1 LKVYFDTNVL
11 IAALITEHPHHTD
24 SFAALLRVHRA
35 KINGY
40 IAAHGLAEL
49 YSVLTRA
56 PFTSPVHPE
65 DALRLITE
73 SIAPFFHIVNV
84 SAKGYLAVIE
94 TCGVAGWKGGRIHD
108 ALHLQAAR
116 QSACDLIY
124 TYNLL
129 DFQGLAPDLAGR
141 IQNPDPA
148 TTSSKQ
154 PHRR

>member
-11 IAALITEHPHHTD
+11 IAALVTEHPHHAD

-35 KINGY
+35 KIDGY

-56 PFTSPVHPE
+56 PFTSPIYPE

-73 SIAPFFHIVNV
+73 SVAPFFSIVTV
-84 SAKGYLAVIE
+84 SGKGYLSVIE
-94 TCGVAGWKGGRIHD
+94 ACGTAGWKGGRIHD

-124 TYNLL
+124 TYNLA
-129 DFQGLAPDLAGR
+129 DFQGLAPDLEGR
-141 IQNPDPA
+141 IQNPEPA
-148 TTSSKQ
+148 TASSPQ
-154 PHRR
+154 PRRR